1 MKCALHNLQ
10 SRAVEYLF
18 PFFSASLGLLVEIKL
33 TITRSEGYARKIV
46 LYINFSVKH
55 KLYTRKNICI
65 FVRSSIKILELLI
78 LPFISQLYK
87 IFVPN
92 RKYYFVL
99 F

>member
-1 MKCALHNLQ
+1 MKCELHNLQ

-55 KLYTRKNICI
+55 KLYICKNICI
-65 FVRSSIKILELLI
+65 FVRSSIKILEL